1 MYLKREKKK
10 NSNVK
15 DSFVIYIR
23 FCTHTQLLK
32 TTQPKNQM
40 SRIICGVEL
49 NHISDLDNELND
61 AFDNGGFDYI
71 VAPLVHSRFDSFW

>member
-1 MYLKREKKK
+1 
-10 NSNVK
+10 
-15 DSFVIYIR
+15 
-23 FCTHTQLLK
+23 
-32 TTQPKNQM
+32 M

-71 VAPLVHSRFDSFW
+71 VAPLVHSRFDCF